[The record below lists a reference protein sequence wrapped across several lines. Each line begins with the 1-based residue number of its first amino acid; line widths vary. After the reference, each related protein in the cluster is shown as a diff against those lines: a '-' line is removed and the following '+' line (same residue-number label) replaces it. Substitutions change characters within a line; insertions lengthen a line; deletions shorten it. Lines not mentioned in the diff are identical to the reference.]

1 VSFQAPIWL
10 LLILGVAGLIA
21 LYVVLQLRRRSY
33 AARFSNVDLL
43 ASIAPKRP
51 GWRRHVAFGVLLL
64 ALASLSL
71 AMAKP
76 STDVRVPRDR
86 ATVMLA
92 IDVSLS
98 MGAEDISPNRFTAA
112 KAAAKEFVDVLP
124 ERINLGLVA
133 FAGTANTVVP
143 PTTDRAAVIAG
154 IDNLELAEATAT
166 GEAIFTCLNA
176 IATFQSQ
183 LQGTDPE
190 GPPPAAIVLMSDGY
204 RTVGRMETQAT
215 DAAAAAGVPVS
226 TIAFGTDAGTLNLD
240 GEIIP
245 VQVDRESLRKIA
257 EDTGGT
263 YKSAESA
270 GQGREVFADLGSQ
283 IGYTTEP
290 REVTVWFVGVGLILA
305 FVSTGLALLW
315 TNRLL

>member
-1 VSFQAPIWL
+1 MSFQAPMFL
-10 LLILGVAGLIA
+10 LLLLAVVALVA
-21 LYVVLQLRRRSY
+21 LYVVLQVRRKSY

-43 ASIAPKRP
+43 ASIAPRRP

-64 ALASLSL
+64 ALSTLTL

-76 STDVRVPRDR
+76 STEVRVPRDR
-86 ATVMLA
+86 ATVVLA

-98 MGAEDISPNRFTAA
+98 MGAEDIAPDRFTAA
-112 KAAAKEFVDVLP
+112 KEAAQEFVAVLP

-133 FAGTANTVVP
+133 FAGTANTIVP
-143 PTTDRAAVIAG
+143 PTTDRAAVVAG
-154 IDNLELAEATAT
+154 IENLQLAEATAT
-166 GEAIFTCLNA
+166 GEAIFTSLNA
-176 IATFQSQ
+176 ITTFQSQ
-183 LQGTDPE
+183 LEGTAD

-204 RTVGRMETQAT
+204 RTVGRLETQAV
-215 DAAAAAGVPVS
+215 DAAKAAGVPVS

-245 VQVDRESLRKIA
+245 VRVDRAALRMIA
-257 EDTGGT
+257 EETGGT

-270 GQGREVFADLGSQ
+270 GQGKEVFADLGSQ
-283 IGYTTEP
+283 IGYRNEP
-290 REVTVWFVGVGLILA
+290 QEVTVWFVAAGLLLA
-305 FVSTGLALLW
+305 FVATGLALVW

>member
-1 VSFQAPIWL
+1 MSFQAPVWL
-10 LLILGVAGLIA
+10 LLLTAVAGLVA
-21 LYVVLQLRRRSY
+21 LYVVLQLRRKQY
-33 AARFSNVDLL
+33 AARFSNVELL
-43 ASIAPKRP
+43 ATIAPKRP

-64 ALASLSL
+64 ALATLSL

-98 MGAEDISPNRFTAA
+98 MGAEDIAPNRFSAA
-112 KAAAKEFVDVLP
+112 KIAAQDFVEALP

-154 IDNLELAEATAT
+154 IENLELAEATAT
-166 GEAIFTCLNA
+166 GEAIFACLNA
-176 IATFQSQ
+176 ISAFQSQ
-183 LQGTDPE
+183 LETTDD

-204 RTVGRMETQAT
+204 RTVGRLETQAT
-215 DAAAAAGVPVS
+215 DAAQAAQVPVS
-226 TIAFGTDAGTLNLD
+226 TIAFGTDAGVLELE
-240 GEIIP
+240 GELIP
-245 VQVDRESLRKIA
+245 VQVDREALQAIA
-257 EDTGGT
+257 EETGGT

-283 IGYTTEP
+283 IGYTTQP
-290 REVTVWFVGVGLILA
+290 QEVTVWFVGAGLILA
-305 FVSTGLALLW
+305 FLATGLALLW

>member
-1 VSFQAPIWL
+1 MSFQAPIWL
-10 LLILGVAGLIA
+10 LLLLAVVGLLG
-21 LYVVLQLRRRSY
+21 LYVLLQLRRRQY
-33 AARFSNVDLL
+33 AARFSNVELL

-64 ALASLSL
+64 ALTSLCL

-98 MGAEDISPNRFTAA
+98 MGATDITPDRFTAA
-112 KAAAKEFVDVLP
+112 KVAARDFVEVLP

-154 IDNLELAEATAT
+154 IENLQLAEATAT
-166 GEAIFTCLNA
+166 GEAIFACLNA
-176 IATFQSQ
+176 ISVFQSQ
-183 LQGTDPE
+183 LETTDE
-190 GPPPAAIVLMSDGY
+190 GPPPAAIVLLSDGF
-204 RTVGRMETQAT
+204 RTQGRQESQAT
-215 DAAAAAGVPVS
+215 DAAKAAQVPVS
-226 TIAFGTDAGTLNLD
+226 TIAFGTDAGVLDLD
-240 GEIIP
+240 GELIP
-245 VQVDRESLRKIA
+245 VQVDREALQTIA
-257 EDTGGT
+257 EETGGT

-290 REVTVWFVGVGLILA
+290 QEVTVWFVGVGLILA
-305 FVSTGLALLW
+305 FVATGLALLW

>member
-1 VSFQAPIWL
+1 MSFQAPLWL
-10 LLILGVAGLIA
+10 FLLLGVAALVG
-21 LYVVLQLRRRSY
+21 LYVVLQLRKRHY
-33 AARFSNVDLL
+33 AARFSNVELL
-43 ASIAPKRP
+43 ASIAPRRP

-64 ALASLSL
+64 SLAALSL

-86 ATVMLA
+86 ATVVLA

-98 MGAEDISPNRFTAA
+98 MGAEDIAPDRFTAA
-112 KAAAKEFVDVLP
+112 KVAARDFVEVLP

-133 FAGTANTVVP
+133 FAGTANTIVP
-143 PTTDRAAVIAG
+143 PTTDRDAVIAG
-154 IDNLELAEATAT
+154 IENLQLAEATAT
-166 GEAIFTCLNA
+166 GEAIFASLNA
-176 IATFQSQ
+176 ISTFQAQ
-183 LQGTDPE
+183 LETSDE

-204 RTVGRMETQAT
+204 RTVGRLETQAT
-215 DAAAAAGVPVS
+215 DAAKAAGVPVS
-226 TIAFGTDAGTLNLD
+226 TIAFGTDTGVLELE
-240 GEIIP
+240 GELIP
-245 VQVDRESLRKIA
+245 VQVDREALQQIA
-257 EDTGGT
+257 EETGGT

-290 REVTVWFVGVGLILA
+290 QEVTVWFVGAGLLLA
-305 FVSTGLALLW
+305 FFATGLALLW

>member
-1 VSFQAPIWL
+1 MSFQAPIWL

-166 GEAIFTCLNA
+166 GEAIFTCLSA

>member
-1 VSFQAPIWL
+1 MSFQAPIWL
-10 LLILGVAGLIA
+10 LLLLAVAALIA
-21 LYVVLQLRRRSY
+21 LYVVLQVRRKSY

-43 ASIAPKRP
+43 ARIAPKRP

-64 ALASLSL
+64 SLATLTL

-76 STDVRVPRDR
+76 STEVRVPRDR
-86 ATVMLA
+86 ATVILA

-98 MGAEDISPNRFTAA
+98 MGAEDIAPDRFTAA
-112 KAAAKEFVDVLP
+112 KAAAQEFVAVLP

-133 FAGTANTVVP
+133 FAGTANTIVP
-143 PTTDRAAVIAG
+143 PTTDRAAVVAG
-154 IDNLELAEATAT
+154 IENLELAQATAT
-166 GEAIFTCLNA
+166 GEAIFTALNA

-183 LQGTDPE
+183 LEGTAE
-190 GPPPAAIVLMSDGY
+190 GAPPAAIVLMSDGY
-204 RTVGRMETQAT
+204 RTVGRLETQAV
-215 DAAAAAGVPVS
+215 DAAKAAEVPIS
-226 TIAFGTDAGTLNLD
+226 TIAFGTDAGTLELD

-245 VQVDRESLRKIA
+245 VRVDRAALRMIA
-257 EDTGGT
+257 DETGGT

-283 IGYTTEP
+283 IGYRSEP
-290 REVTVWFVGVGLILA
+290 REITVWFVGVGLIFA
-305 FVSTGLALLW
+305 FAATGLALVW

>member
-1 VSFQAPIWL
+1 VWL
-10 LLILGVAGLIA
+10 LLLTAVAGLVA
-21 LYVVLQLRRRSY
+21 LYVVLQLRRKQY
-33 AARFSNVDLL
+33 AARFSNVELL
-43 ASIAPKRP
+43 ATIAPKRP

-64 ALASLSL
+64 ALATLSL

-98 MGAEDISPNRFTAA
+98 MGAEDIAPNRFSAA
-112 KAAAKEFVDVLP
+112 KIAAQDFVDVLP

-154 IDNLELAEATAT
+154 IENLELAEATAT
-166 GEAIFTCLNA
+166 GEAIFACLNA
-176 IATFQSQ
+176 ISAFQSQ
-183 LQGTDPE
+183 LETTDD

-204 RTVGRMETQAT
+204 RTVGRLETQAT
-215 DAAAAAGVPVS
+215 DAAQAAQVPVS
-226 TIAFGTDAGTLNLD
+226 TIAFGTDAGVLELE
-240 GEIIP
+240 GELIP
-245 VQVDRESLRKIA
+245 VQVDREALQAIA
-257 EDTGGT
+257 EETGGT

-283 IGYTTEP
+283 IGYTTQP
-290 REVTVWFVGVGLILA
+290 QEVTVWFVGAGLILA
-305 FVSTGLALLW
+305 FLATGLALLW

>member
-1 VSFQAPIWL
+1 MSFQAPVWL
-10 LLILGVAGLIA
+10 LLLTAVAGLVA
-21 LYVVLQLRRRSY
+21 LYVVLQLRRKQY
-33 AARFSNVDLL
+33 AARFSNVELL
-43 ASIAPKRP
+43 ATIAPKRP

-64 ALASLSL
+64 ALATLSL

-86 ATVMLA
+86 ATVILA

-98 MGAEDISPNRFTAA
+98 MGAEDIAPNRFSAA
-112 KAAAKEFVDVLP
+112 KIAAQDFVDVLP

-154 IDNLELAEATAT
+154 IENLQLAEATAT
-166 GEAIFTCLNA
+166 GEAIFACLNA
-176 IATFQSQ
+176 ISAFQSQ
-183 LQGTDPE
+183 LDTTDD

-204 RTVGRMETQAT
+204 RTVGRLETQAT
-215 DAAAAAGVPVS
+215 DAAQAAQVPVS
-226 TIAFGTDAGTLNLD
+226 TIAFGTDAGVLELE
-240 GEIIP
+240 GELIP
-245 VQVDRESLRKIA
+245 VQVDREALQAIA
-257 EDTGGT
+257 EETGGT

-283 IGYTTEP
+283 IGYTTQP
-290 REVTVWFVGVGLILA
+290 QEVTVWFVGAGLILA
-305 FVSTGLALLW
+305 FLATGLALLW

>member
-1 VSFQAPIWL
+1 MSFQAPVWL
-10 LLILGVAGLIA
+10 LLMLGVAALVA
-21 LYVVLQLRRRSY
+21 LYVVLQLRRTSY

-64 ALASLSL
+64 SLATLTL

-86 ATVMLA
+86 ATVILA

-98 MGAEDISPNRFTAA
+98 MGAVDIAPDRLTAA
-112 KAAAKEFVDVLP
+112 QQAAQEFVAVLP

-133 FAGTANTVVP
+133 FAGTANTIVA
-143 PTTDRAAVIAG
+143 PTTDRAAVVAG

-166 GEAIFTCLNA
+166 GEAIFTSLNA
-176 IATFQSQ
+176 IVTFQSQ
-183 LQGTDPE
+183 LQGTAE
-190 GPPPAAIVLMSDGY
+190 GAPPAAIVLMSDGY
-204 RTVGRMETQAT
+204 RTVGRFETQAT
-215 DAAAAAGVPVS
+215 DAAKAAEVPVS
-226 TIAFGTDAGTLNLD
+226 TIAFGTDAGTLELD

-245 VQVDRESLRKIA
+245 VRVDRESLRMIA
-257 EDTGGT
+257 EETGGT
-263 YKSAESA
+263 YKSAESV
-270 GQGREVFADLGSQ
+270 GQGEQAFTDLGSQ

-290 REVTVWFVGVGLILA
+290 QEVTVWFVGAGLVLA
-305 FVSTGLALLW
+305 FVATGLALMW

>member
-1 VSFQAPIWL
+1 MSFQAPVWL
-10 LLILGVAGLIA
+10 LLLTAVAGLVA
-21 LYVVLQLRRRSY
+21 LYVVLQLRRKQY
-33 AARFSNVDLL
+33 AARFSNVELL
-43 ASIAPKRP
+43 ATIAPKRP

-64 ALASLSL
+64 ALATLSL

-98 MGAEDISPNRFTAA
+98 MGAEDIAPNRFSAA
-112 KAAAKEFVDVLP
+112 KIAAQDFVDVLP

-154 IDNLELAEATAT
+154 IENLELAEATAT
-166 GEAIFTCLNA
+166 GEAIFACLNA
-176 IATFQSQ
+176 ISAFQSQ
-183 LQGTDPE
+183 LETTDD

-204 RTVGRMETQAT
+204 RTVGRLETQAT
-215 DAAAAAGVPVS
+215 DAAQAAQVPVS
-226 TIAFGTDAGTLNLD
+226 TIAFGTDAGVLELE
-240 GEIIP
+240 GELIP
-245 VQVDRESLRKIA
+245 VQVDREALQAIA
-257 EDTGGT
+257 EETGGT

-283 IGYTTEP
+283 IGYTTQP
-290 REVTVWFVGVGLILA
+290 QEVTVWFVGAGLILA
-305 FVSTGLALLW
+305 FLATGLALLW

>member
-1 VSFQAPIWL
+1 MTFQAPIWL
-10 LLILGVAGLIA
+10 FLLLAVLALVAV
-21 LYVVLQLRRRSY
+21 YVVLQLRRKGY

-64 ALASLSL
+64 SLSTLTL

-76 STDVRVPRDR
+76 STEVRVPRDR

-98 MGAEDISPNRFTAA
+98 MGAEDIAPDRITAA
-112 KAAAKEFVDVLP
+112 KEAAQEFVAVLP

-133 FAGTANTVVP
+133 FAGTANTIVP
-143 PTTDRAAVIAG
+143 PTTDRAAVVAG
-154 IDNLELAEATAT
+154 IQNLLLAEATAT
-166 GEAIFTCLNA
+166 GEAIFTSLNA
-176 IATFQSQ
+176 ITTFQAQ
-183 LQGTDPE
+183 LQGSAE
-190 GPPPAAIVLMSDGY
+190 GPPPSAIVLMSDGY
-204 RTVGRMETQAT
+204 RTVGRPETQAV
-215 DAAAAAGVPVS
+215 DAAKAADVAVS

-245 VQVDRESLRKIA
+245 VRVDRTALRMIA
-257 EDTGGT
+257 EETGGT

-283 IGYTTEP
+283 IGYTNEP
-290 REVTVWFVGVGLILA
+290 REITVWFVGIGLVLA
-305 FVSTGLALLW
+305 FVATGMALVW

>member
-1 VSFQAPIWL
+1 MTFQAPIWL
-10 LLILGVAGLIA
+10 LLMLAVAALVG
-21 LYVVLQLRRRSY
+21 LYVVLQLRRTAY

-43 ASIAPKRP
+43 ASIAPRRP

-64 ALASLSL
+64 SLSTLTL

-98 MGAEDISPNRFTAA
+98 MGAEDIAPDRITAA
-112 KAAAKEFVDVLP
+112 KEAAQEFVAVLP

-133 FAGTANTVVP
+133 FAGTANTIVP
-143 PTTDRAAVIAG
+143 PTTDRAAVVAG
-154 IDNLELAEATAT
+154 IENLQLAEATAT
-166 GEAIFTCLNA
+166 GEAIFTSLNA
-176 IATFQSQ
+176 ITTFQAQ
-183 LQGTDPE
+183 LQSTDE

-204 RTVGRMETQAT
+204 RTVGRLETQAV
-215 DAAAAAGVPVS
+215 DAAKAAEVPVS

-245 VQVDRESLRKIA
+245 VQVDRMALRMIA
-257 EDTGGT
+257 EETGGT

-270 GQGREVFADLGSQ
+270 GQGKEVFADLGSQ

-290 REVTVWFVGVGLILA
+290 REITVWFVGAGLLLA
-305 FVSTGLALLW
+305 FVATGLALVW

>member
-1 VSFQAPIWL
+1 MSFQAPVWLWL
-10 LLILGVAGLIA
+10 LLAVAALVA
-21 LYVVLQLRRRSY
+21 LYVVLQLRRKAY

-43 ASIAPKRP
+43 ARIAPKRP

-64 ALASLSL
+64 ALATLSL

-98 MGAEDISPNRFTAA
+98 MGAEDIAPNRFSAA
-112 KAAAKEFVDVLP
+112 KIAAQDFVDVLP

-154 IDNLELAEATAT
+154 IENLELAEATAT
-166 GEAIFTCLNA
+166 GEAIFACLNA
-176 IATFQSQ
+176 ISAFQSQ
-183 LQGTDPE
+183 LETTDD

-204 RTVGRMETQAT
+204 RTVGRLETQAT
-215 DAAAAAGVPVS
+215 DAAQAAQVPVS
-226 TIAFGTDAGTLNLD
+226 TIAFGTDAGVLELE
-240 GEIIP
+240 GELIP
-245 VQVDRESLRKIA
+245 VQVDREALQAIA
-257 EDTGGT
+257 EETGGT

-283 IGYTTEP
+283 IGYTTQP
-290 REVTVWFVGVGLILA
+290 QEVTVWFVGAGLILA
-305 FVSTGLALLW
+305 FLATGLALLW

>member
-1 VSFQAPIWL
+1 MSFQAPVWLWL
-10 LLILGVAGLIA
+10 LLAVGALVG
-21 LYVVLQLRRRSY
+21 LYVVLQLRRKAY
-33 AARFSNVDLL
+33 AARFTNVDLL
-43 ASIAPKRP
+43 AGIAPKRP

-64 ALASLSL
+64 ALSTLTL

-76 STDVRVPRDR
+76 STEVRVPRDR
-86 ATVMLA
+86 ATVVLA

-98 MGAEDISPNRFTAA
+98 MGAKDIAPDRFIAA
-112 KAAAKEFVDVLP
+112 KAAAAEFVSVLP

-143 PTTDRAAVIAG
+143 PTTDRAAVVAG
-154 IDNLELAEATAT
+154 IDNLQLAEATAT
-166 GEAIFTCLNA
+166 GEAIFTSLNA

-183 LQGTDPE
+183 LEGTAE
-190 GPPPAAIVLMSDGY
+190 GAPPAAIVLMSDGY
-204 RTVGRMETQAT
+204 RTVGRFETQAI
-215 DAAAAAGVPVS
+215 DAAKAAGVPVS

-240 GEIIP
+240 GEVIP
-245 VQVDRESLRKIA
+245 VRVDRVALRMIA
-257 EDTGGT
+257 EETGGT

-283 IGYTTEP
+283 IGYRSEP
-290 REVTVWFVGVGLILA
+290 REVTVWFVGAGLVLA
-305 FVSTGLALLW
+305 FVATGLALLW

>member
-1 VSFQAPIWL
+1 VSFQAPVWL
-10 LLILGVAGLIA
+10 LLLTAVAGLVA
-21 LYVVLQLRRRSY
+21 LYVVLQLRRKQY
-33 AARFSNVDLL
+33 AARFSNVELL
-43 ASIAPKRP
+43 ATIAPKRP

-64 ALASLSL
+64 ALATLSL

-98 MGAEDISPNRFTAA
+98 MGAEDIAPNRFSAA
-112 KAAAKEFVDVLP
+112 KIAAQDFVDVLP

-154 IDNLELAEATAT
+154 IENLELAEATAT
-166 GEAIFTCLNA
+166 GEAIFACLNA
-176 IATFQSQ
+176 ISAFQSQ
-183 LQGTDPE
+183 LETTDD

-204 RTVGRMETQAT
+204 RTVGRLETQAT
-215 DAAAAAGVPVS
+215 DAAQAAQVPVS
-226 TIAFGTDAGTLNLD
+226 TIAFGTDAGVLELE
-240 GEIIP
+240 GELIP
-245 VQVDRESLRKIA
+245 VQVDREALQAIA
-257 EDTGGT
+257 EETGGT

-283 IGYTTEP
+283 IGYTTQP
-290 REVTVWFVGVGLILA
+290 QEVTVWFVGAGLILA
-305 FVSTGLALLW
+305 FLATGLALLW

>member
-1 VSFQAPIWL
+1 MSFQAPVWL
-10 LLILGVAGLIA
+10 LLLLAVAALVA
-21 LYVVLQLRRRSY
+21 LYVVLQLRRKSY

-43 ASIAPKRP
+43 ARIAPRRP
-51 GWRRHVAFGVLLL
+51 GWRRHLAFGVLLL
-64 ALASLSL
+64 SLATLTL

-76 STDVRVPRDR
+76 STEVRVPRDR
-86 ATVMLA
+86 ATVVLA

-98 MGAEDISPNRFTAA
+98 MGAEDIAPDRFTAA
-112 KAAAKEFVDVLP
+112 KEAAQEFVAVLP

-133 FAGTANTVVP
+133 FAGTANTIVP
-143 PTTDRAAVIAG
+143 PTTDRAAVVAG
-154 IDNLELAEATAT
+154 IENLELAEATAT
-166 GEAIFTCLNA
+166 GEAIFTSLNA

-183 LQGTDPE
+183 LEGTAE
-190 GPPPAAIVLMSDGY
+190 GAPPAAIVLMSDGY
-204 RTVGRMETQAT
+204 RTVGRLETQAV
-215 DAAAAAGVPVS
+215 DAAKAAEVPIS

-245 VQVDRESLRKIA
+245 VRVDRAALRMIA
-257 EDTGGT
+257 EETGGT

-283 IGYTTEP
+283 IGYRSEP
-290 REVTVWFVGVGLILA
+290 REITVWFVGVGLILA
-305 FVSTGLALLW
+305 FAATGLALIW

>member
-1 VSFQAPIWL
+1 MSFQAPVWL
-10 LLILGVAGLIA
+10 LLLTAVAGLVA
-21 LYVVLQLRRRSY
+21 LYVVLQLRRKQY
-33 AARFSNVDLL
+33 AARFSNVELL
-43 ASIAPKRP
+43 ATIAPKRP

-64 ALASLSL
+64 ALATLSL

-98 MGAEDISPNRFTAA
+98 MGAEDIAPNRFSAA
-112 KAAAKEFVDVLP
+112 KIAAQDFVDVLP

-154 IDNLELAEATAT
+154 IENLELAEATAT
-166 GEAIFTCLNA
+166 GEAIFACLNA
-176 IATFQSQ
+176 ISAFQSQ
-183 LQGTDPE
+183 LETTDD

-204 RTVGRMETQAT
+204 RTVGRLETQAT
-215 DAAAAAGVPVS
+215 DAAQAAQVPVS
-226 TIAFGTDAGTLNLD
+226 TIAFGTDAGVLELE
-240 GEIIP
+240 GELIP
-245 VQVDRESLRKIA
+245 VQVDREALRAIA
-257 EDTGGT
+257 EETGGT

-283 IGYTTEP
+283 IGYTTQP
-290 REVTVWFVGVGLILA
+290 QEVTVWFVGAGLILA
-305 FVSTGLALLW
+305 FLATGLALLW

>member
-1 VSFQAPIWL
+1 MSFQAPWWL
-10 LLILGVAGLIA
+10 LLLLAVLALVG
-21 LYVVLQLRRRSY
+21 LYVVLQLRRRQY

-64 ALASLSL
+64 SLATLSL

-98 MGAEDISPNRFTAA
+98 MGAEDIAPDRFTAA
-112 KAAAKEFVDVLP
+112 KVAARDFVEVLP

-133 FAGTANTVVP
+133 FAGTANTIVP

-154 IDNLELAEATAT
+154 IENLQLAEATAT
-166 GEAIFTCLNA
+166 GEAIFACLNA
-176 IATFQSQ
+176 ISAFQSQ
-183 LQGTDPE
+183 LETSDE

-204 RTVGRMETQAT
+204 RTVGRLETQAT
-215 DAAAAAGVPVS
+215 DAAKAAQVPVS
-226 TIAFGTDAGTLNLD
+226 TIAFGTDAGVLD
-240 GEIIP
+240 LEGELIP
-245 VQVDRESLRKIA
+245 VQVDRAALQEIA
-257 EDTGGT
+257 EETGGT

-283 IGYTTEP
+283 IGYTTQP
-290 REVTVWFVGVGLILA
+290 QEVTIWFVGAGLILA
-305 FVSTGLALLW
+305 FLATGLALLW